1 MIKNLSAVQETQV
14 QSLSREDPL
23 EKGMTTHLENSMDR
37 VMSII
42 ASQAMLRITIM
53 NVGGS
58 RSLTGTIA
66 VVPRDKVGTYTRVAV
81 VKVER
86 EMLDDRYSWETEL
99 TQYIHGLGMEF
110 EIKKS

>member
-1 MIKNLSAVQETQV
+1 
-14 QSLSREDPL
+14 
-23 EKGMTTHLENSMDR
+23 MDG

-53 NVGGS
+53 SVGGS
-58 RSLTGTIA
+58 RSLTGAIA
-66 VVPRDKVGTYTRVAV
+66 VVPRDKVGTCTSVAV

-86 EMLDDRYSWETEL
+86 EMLDSRYIWEAKL

>member
-1 MIKNLSAVQETQV
+1 
-14 QSLSREDPL
+14 
-23 EKGMTTHLENSMDR
+23 MDR

-42 ASQAMLRITIM
+42 AGQAMLRITIM
-53 NVGGS
+53 SVGGS
-58 RSLTGTIA
+58 RSLTGAIA
-66 VVPRDKVGTYTRVAV
+66 VVPRDKVGTCTSVAV

-86 EMLDDRYSWETEL
+86 EMLDSRYIGEAKL